1 MTENL
6 KTKMDTIIRL
16 VILVLALIN
25 QILTSTGHPVLP
37 IDNEMATQLITLL
50 FTAFASI
57 VAYWKNNSWTKEA
70 KQADEYLKT
79 LKDGESE

>member
-16 VILVLALIN
+16 VILVLALVN
-25 QILTSTGHPVLP
+25 QILTSTGHSVLP
-37 IDNEMATQLITLL
+37 IDNEMATQIITLL
-50 FTAFASI
+50 FTAIASI
-57 VAYWKNNSWTKEA
+57 VAYWKNNSWTQAA

>member
-16 VILVLALIN
+16 VILVLALVN
-25 QILTSTGHPVLP
+25 QILTSTGHQVLP
-37 IDNEMATQLITLL
+37 IDNEMATQIITLL
-50 FTAFASI
+50 FTAIASI
-57 VAYWKNNSWTKEA
+57 IAYWKNNSWTKEA